1 MQLIVAALAVWQ
13 IVEIWHHSS
22 LFAACR
28 ARVELQSSLPALLL
42 QCPWCLS
49 VWVGLL
55 CATVLS
61 IDGNVSRVSGLV
73 CLGLAAS
80 RLANL
85 GNDVFHYCNR
95 TPRFKLEQNDSDSN
109 ADTMED
115 TIS

>member
-13 IVEIWHHSS
+13 IVEIWHHST

-28 ARVELQSSLPALLL
+28 ARIELQSSLAASLLR
-42 QCPWCLS
+42 CPWCLS

-55 CATVLS
+55 FATLLS
-61 IDGNVSRVSGLV
+61 IDGNVSRVGGIV
-73 CLGLAAS
+73 CLGFAAS

-95 TPRFKLEQNDSDSN
+95 TPRFKLELNDSD
-109 ADTMED
+109 AGTMEEP
-115 TIS
+115 IS